1 MQLFSLSIVPIEV
14 EGIEVD
20 GALNIDDDVPGGLDP
35 VELRLVVLK
44 DGVQDLH
51 GLVDQGP
58 GVLLG
63 DRGGEHG
70 EDLVEVNTPGLVQ
83 ST

>member
-35 VELRLVVLK
+35 VELWLVIVQ

-51 GLVDQGP
+51 SLQP
-58 GVLLG
+58 IK
-63 DRGGEHG
+63 
-70 EDLVEVNTPGLVQ
+70 
-83 ST
+83 